1 MFIAIDKITNE
12 LILSMNVRD
21 KNYKDTYNKELRF
34 KCSGLC
40 DNGDECGDEN
50 VVFVNSKLKQSHFR
64 HSSASKCSA
73 HKSYIEF
80 NNNFYSTWFDLFD
93 REYRKPYWFNCK
105 LEQIRDDK
113 DVIMIRYSQ
122 QNSTNIKCV
131 EKYAQNKVI
140 WILSLENRKYDN
152 VDVYRGKMYIDF
164 IGSKNDIPLYDNNT
178 SEVYLDTG
186 TDILLKVLLNNTSSL
201 YGQEIECHYI
211 YDVCK
216 KYDHLFA
223 AYPLRKKD
231 TEFRKLIK
239 KQKEYIRLKEI
250 ERKKYHEAHNEYIA
264 HKTLKKFYTMVE
276 IYDKLSR
283 PKSVDFNIV
292 YWEHAIKLMKN
303 TKDMQQ
309 CFLRINEKQKEIK
322 ETNRHC
328 GETVLREITAL
339 KTFYRTFFNIIDTMK
354 QTYLDIGYIETIFK
368 KNGYNIDLN
377 SMIFTYEYH
386 LELER
391 NIIKNVHY
399 DEYLCEV
406 YNEYWCEVYNLLLYD
421 CEVLRYLENQHR
433 EIKQKWIIEK
443 KKVFEE
449 KEREK
454 KKKQEARKT
463 NKLLKEKEKKEIEKN
478 VIGKRLETYVQ
489 EYNLQDDELMPK
501 LLNIINENYDK
512 FITCVSKTN
521 NNSEYIK
528 DLKRYYTWVT
538 RPINHNLDKMIQYI
552 IQLEEY
558 LHDNSLS

>member
-12 LILSMNVRD
+12 LILSINVRD

-50 VVFVNSKLKQSHFR
+50 VVFVNSKFKQSHFR

-80 NNNFYSTWFDLFD
+80 NNNFYSTWFNLFD
-93 REYRKPYWFNCK
+93 REYRKPYWYNCK

-113 DVIMIRYSQ
+113 EVIMIRYSQ
-122 QNSTNIKCV
+122 QNSANIKCV

-201 YGQEIECHYI
+201 YGQEIECHCI

-264 HKTLKKFYTMVE
+264 HQTLKNFYTMVE
-276 IYDKLSR
+276 IYDQLSR
-283 PKSVDFNIV
+283 PKPVDFSAG
-292 YWEHAIKLMKN
+292 YFHHATKLMKN
-303 TKDMQQ
+303 IKDMQQ
-309 CFLRINEKQKEIK
+309 CISKINEKQKEI
-322 ETNRHC
+322 NYY
-328 GETVLREITAL
+328 GETVFREIRTL
-339 KTFYRTFFNIIDTMK
+339 KTLYRTFFNIIDTMK
-354 QTYLDIGYIETIFK
+354 QRYIDIGYIETIVK
-368 KNGYNIDLN
+368 KNGYNLDLD
-377 SMIFTYEYH
+377 SMIFVYRYH
-386 LELER
+386 LELEK
-391 NIIKNVHY
+391 NIINNVLY
-399 DEYLCEV
+399 DEYCR
-406 YNEYWCEVYNLLLYD
+406 EVYNLSGKFYD
-421 CEVLRYLENQHR
+421 YKVLRYLENQHR
-433 EIKQKWIIEK
+433 EIKQQWFIEK
-443 KKVFEE
+443 KKIFEE

-454 KKKQEARKT
+454 EQKQKEKLLIKKKKIQ
-463 NKLLKEKEKKEIEKN
+463 EKKEIEKN
-478 VIGKRLETYVQ
+478 AIEKRLETYANK
-489 EYNLQDDELMPK
+489 YNLQDVEDVELMPK
-501 LLNIINENYDK
+501 LLNIINQNYDK
-512 FITCVSKTN
+512 FKASVSKTN
-521 NNSEYIK
+521 QNSEYIK
-528 DLKRYYTWVT
+528 GLKRYYTWVT
-538 RPINHNLDKMIQYI
+538 RPINHNSVKMMTYI

-558 LHDNSLS
+558 LEDNSLS